1 MKTKTVERLLNETPE
16 DVKKQV
22 STYADNL
29 VMSKYI
35 LWAIVFLLL
44 LDTAGTI
51 AMYLAWK
58 DRPLKKED
66 YQMFKAVKIPE
77 DTVYV
82 DPGTIGTTTD
92 PTDEELK

>member
-1 MKTKTVERLLNETPE
+1 MAETPE

-35 LWAIVFLLL
+35 LWAIAFLLL
-44 LDTAGTI
+44 LDCAATI
-51 AMYLAWK
+51 GVYLSVK
-58 DRPLKKED
+58 DKPLERED
-66 YQMFKAVKIPE
+66 YQMFKAVYIPR

-82 DPGTIGTTTD
+82 DSSTIGTTTD
-92 PTDEELK
+92 PTDEELN